1 MTTVSIQDATPHR
14 SRLPQRVDAAVE
26 VDIARGRGPLAPLAP
41 AALTLL
47 LAVGA
52 CRSASPSAPAE
63 AALTPV
69 AGPVGTAGAEDGAAQ
84 DPAGAKQAGSPA
96 DGAAA
101 QAAIEGA
108 MAKLRAK
115 GSYQVT
121 MAAGELRTR
130 AWVQLPDRLRIEAE
144 GLGQVLV
151 IGRDTYSESQGQWS
165 RISTSASLGD
175 GLRQFIPDLEALVS
189 EARSQG
195 QETVDGQACAVY
207 AFDSEQD
214 LGEGKVKAT
223 VTLWIDKASGLPRR
237 QTVTSQDPNL
247 AGTLTSDFSYPSD
260 IRIEAPA
267 VYTDLESELGD
278 LSKTAPGAAGTAGA
292 GTPAA
297 P

>member
-1 MTTVSIQDATPHR
+1 MPLS
-14 SRLPQRVDAAVE
+14 LPSLFLRPACSAFGFRRFVRPLR
-26 VDIARGRGPLAPLAP
+26 RGLGTRELALP
-41 AALTLL
+41 AFALTLL

-52 CRSASPSAPAE
+52 CRSASPASPEDPAE
-63 AALTPV
+63 AALTPA
-69 AGPVGTAGAEDGAAQ
+69 AGPVGTVGAEDGAAQ

-101 QAAIEGA
+101 QAAIESA
-108 MAKLRAK
+108 MAKLQAK

-121 MAAGELRTR
+121 MAAGDIRTR

-165 RISTSASLGD
+165 RISTSASLGE

-195 QETVDGQACAVY
+195 QETLDGQPCAVY

-237 QTVTSQDPNL
+237 QKVTSQDPNL
-247 AGTLTSDFSYPSD
+247 SGTLTSDFSYPSD

-267 VYTDLESELGD
+267 VYTDLG
-278 LSKTAPGAAGTAGA
+278 AGAAGAGDAAAAGGA
-292 GTPAA
+292 GEGTPTM